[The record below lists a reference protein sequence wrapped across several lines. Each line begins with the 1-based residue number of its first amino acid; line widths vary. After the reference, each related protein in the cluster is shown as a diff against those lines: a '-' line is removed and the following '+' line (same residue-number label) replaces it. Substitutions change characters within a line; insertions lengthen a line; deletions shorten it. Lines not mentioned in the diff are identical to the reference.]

1 MPYGPVSHPVQL
13 HFVKYIVVL
22 QPHICRNK
30 RGLGFFPFARHYSGN
45 HYCFLFL
52 CLLRC
57 FSSAGLRFM
66 QYTFSILG
74 FPIRKSA
81 DQFIFANPRS
91 LSQLITSFIASE
103 SQGIPRVPFLT
114 FFYACR
120 FCSAWYALFSS
131 YFVISTKS
139 SVFSIKTYAPL
150 PKTYNLTLKT

>member
-1 MPYGPVSHPVQL
+1 MPYGPVSHPVLL

-22 QPHICRNK
+22 QPRPCRNK
-30 RGLGFFPFARHYSGN
+30 TGLGFFPFARHYSGN

-81 DQFIFANPRS
+81 DQFIFANTRS

-114 FFYACR
+114 FFYSCR
-120 FCSAWYALFSS
+120 FCPAWYAFLVRTS
-131 YFVISTKS
+131 FVCIKLLVT
-139 SVFSIKTYAPL
+139 SIKIYIYPA
-150 PKTYNLTLKT
+150 